1 MSWALLLLL
10 LLSISPRNA
19 ELDTGMPCSSLW
31 QLYERVLLCLN
42 MARKIDFF
50 FMFLKAL
57 PSTEK
62 CVKERERE
70 RGMNY
75 LKKHFSQS
83 FPKLFL
89 AKLKQGCGNNCL
101 LKGPTAIHV
110 RKSEGIS

>member
-1 MSWALLLLL
+1 MSRALLLLLL

-70 RGMNY
+70 GNEL
-75 LKKHFSQS
+75 LKKTFQ
-83 FPKLFL
+83 PKLSKVVF
-89 AKLKQGCGNNCL
+89 G
-101 LKGPTAIHV
+101 
-110 RKSEGIS
+110 